1 MPAQKRACGNFPRR
15 TSGEG
20 VAGMLAEY
28 RGRDGTESY
37 APGQAQRDQR
47 ATAVSRQRC
56 AEGEHSR

>member
-1 MPAQKRACGNFPRR
+1 
-15 TSGEG
+15 
-20 VAGMLAEY
+20 MLAEY

-37 APGQAQRDQR
+37 APGQAQGDQR